1 MKLLKTKGRI
11 CNVPAIFIYFNSIII
26 NFQITLLMET
36 SRCNKQT
43 TSLALSSCKFWLTNF
58 HKISI
63 FQLTIVNQKS
73 IGWRRRYF
81 FVFREKAWGQ
91 KETFVKY
98 RQSQG

>member
-36 SRCNKQT
+36 SQCNKQP

-58 HKISI
+58 HKICI
-63 FQLTIVNQKS
+63 FQSTIVNQQSKE
-73 IGWRRRYF
+73 WRCRYL

-91 KETFVKY
+91 QETFVKY
-98 RQSQG
+98 RESQG